1 MATITVRALDQN
13 GDPLQGNGQNN
24 FISDLQAVAQIIR
37 TRLLLFQG
45 EWFLDQNDG
54 LPLFNRI
61 LGSSGSARNIE
72 VITNLVASRIR
83 QTQYVLA
90 VTSIYAT
97 FKNRKYV
104 FKATVETQF
113 GSLIVSTN
121 NNNTAAVS
129 N

>member
-54 LPLFNRI
+54 LPLFNSM
-61 LGSSGSARNIE
+61 LGSSGSARNLE
-72 VITNLVASRIR
+72 VITNLIASRIR
-83 QTQYVLA
+83 ETQYVLA
-90 VTSIYAT
+90 ITSIYAT
-97 FKNRKYV
+97 FQNRKYV
-104 FKATVETQF
+104 FNATVQTQF
-113 GSLIVSTN
+113 GTLTISTN
-121 NNNTAAVS
+121 QNTAAIS